1 VCVCVC
7 VCVGLTL
14 PDYLGYL
21 TGNPIFV
28 CSVQASGTVQLPEAA
43 QTFILNTR
51 HPPRCEPL
59 PACPRYCRKAPIG
72 HEHALSCFT
81 IQLTRILTLG
91 NRVVP
96 VCLAIVC
103 VCVCASYR
111 KAPMPP

>member
-7 VCVGLTL
+7 VCVCVSEGL
-14 PDYLGYL
+14 
-21 TGNPIFV
+21 F
-28 CSVQASGTVQLPEAA
+28 
-43 QTFILNTR
+43 FF
-51 HPPRCEPL
+51 
-59 PACPRYCRKAPIG
+59 RKAPIG
-72 HEHALSCFT
+72 GEHALSCLTF
-81 IQLTRILTLG
+81 QLTRILTLG